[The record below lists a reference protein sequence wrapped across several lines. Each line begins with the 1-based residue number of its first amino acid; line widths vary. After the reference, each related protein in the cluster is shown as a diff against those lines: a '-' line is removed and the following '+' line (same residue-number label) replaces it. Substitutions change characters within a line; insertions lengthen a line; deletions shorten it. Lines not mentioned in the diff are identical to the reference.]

1 MSMSKLLA
9 VTVALGLA
17 GGFAA
22 PVFAADKM
30 PTTKSACE
38 KDHMKWDATT
48 KTCSKGN
55 M

>member
-1 MSMSKLLA
+1 MSKLLA
-9 VTVALGLA
+9 LTVALGLA
-17 GGFAA
+17 VGFAV
-22 PVFAADKM
+22 PVLAADKM

-38 KDHMKWDATT
+38 KHHMKWDDTS